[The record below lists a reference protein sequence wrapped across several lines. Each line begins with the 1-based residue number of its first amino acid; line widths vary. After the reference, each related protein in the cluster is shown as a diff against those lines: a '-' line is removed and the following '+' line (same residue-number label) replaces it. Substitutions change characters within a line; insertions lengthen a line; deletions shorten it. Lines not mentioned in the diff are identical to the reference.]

1 MTSPLSQAALE
12 QLFTQARS
20 RNAWRKETLPD
31 STWRDLYDVLKFG
44 PTSANL
50 SPARFAFVTTPEG
63 KARLAP
69 HLSESNRAKS
79 RFVWSYTVE
88 IENRSLREI
97 QLISRHWIITDALN
111 RTEEVRG
118 PGVVGEQPSLKPGE
132 AYRYA
137 SACPLATSSGMMG
150 GAYQMLSTEGDLFDV
165 EIPTFSLHLP
175 GAGLKPN

>member
-1 MTSPLSQAALE
+1 MSVMSVPRPQRRAPNGSTAPVYEADTDGVTVRVTPGYLPE
-12 QLFTQARS
+12 Q
-20 RNAWRKETLPD
+20 
-31 STWRDLYDVLKFG
+31 
-44 PTSANL
+44 
-50 SPARFAFVTTPEG
+50 
-63 KARLAP
+63 
-69 HLSESNRAKS
+69 SNRAKS

-88 IENRSLREI
+88 IENRSAREI

-165 EIPTFSLHLP
+165 AIPTFSLHLP
-175 GAGLKPN
+175 NAGLKPN